1 MKHKTIITLRN
12 TANCYENILK
22 SLNLANGFQQFKV
35 ISKQIDKY
43 KDIIDQNDSYQNYFD
58 Q

>member
-43 KDIIDQNDSYQNYFD
+43 KDIIDQNDSY
-58 Q
+58 